1 MIAVVAQD
9 TYLFHGTV
17 AQNLRIGRPEA
28 TDDELESVARAANAD
43 DFIRALPQ
51 GYDTVVG
58 ERGTRLSG
66 GQRQRIAI
74 ARALLKDAPILL
86 LDEALSSVDS
96 ENEALIQEALERLQI
111 GRTTLVVAHR
121 LSSVIGADRILVLDH
136 GHLVQSGSHRELIG
150 VDGTYARLMAA
161 QQQNEDIEAEVPTA
175 LVAAAVAAPPIPRA
189 DTHGAEQEAELVVK
203 PLSGITIGG
212 RLLELVRPW
221 WGKLALVFFLGIA
234 NAVSAVALGAMG
246 AIIVGRVVTHQPLA
260 PGLIA
265 LALLVP
271 LAAILTWCDSWQA
284 HDLAF
289 RLLAEMR
296 IEMYRTLDPLA
307 PAYLQRRR
315 TGDLV
320 SAAMGDIE
328 TIELFFAH
336 TISPAFV
343 AVLIPGGVLVLLALL
358 AWPLAV
364 VLLPFLIVVAATP
377 FFGQR
382 LADRMGTQVRGH
394 LGTVNAHTVDSV
406 QGLREIVAFD
416 YGDDRASEM
425 ETNGLVLSRFQ
436 IDFMRQL
443 SLQNGIID
451 VMTGVGTL
459 AVLATGAFLVSNH
472 MLPRTQLPLATLLA
486 LASFAPVLNLAT
498 VSKQLA
504 ETVAAARRVFAV
516 HDEPVVV
523 ADGPGVGEVS
533 EQEVRFEAVT
543 FAYGANEAQ
552 ALRDVSFSIE
562 AGQTVAL
569 VGRSGAGKTTAAHLL
584 MRFWDPQS
592 GRIVLGGH
600 DLREFGLDDL
610 RRRIAIVAQ
619 DTYLFNTSLRE
630 NIALG
635 RPDASEEQ
643 IIHAARLANAHDF
656 IMTLPDG
663 YDTVVG
669 ERGLQLS
676 GGQRQRIA
684 IARALLKDASIL
696 ILDEA
701 TSHLDTESERQVRL
715 ALETLIE
722 GRTTLV
728 IAHRL
733 STVRDANRIIV
744 LEDGSV
750 AEQGSHAELLA
761 RGGIY
766 AQLVAAQLVSQ
777 GREEHGHSHNH

>member
-1 MIAVVAQD
+1 MYFDRRLFALTRGVRLRIALAALLGLIALPVIIERLVLQASVLAQVFQGKSVLAVLPLVVMIAILILIRAALQFSKEEVANRTAGDLKVKLRRQLYEHVLRLGPGYFNQRRTGDVLITLVEGVEALDTFFGMYVPQFIVAALTPIVIFAFMARYDLLTAWIFLVAALFSLFVPAVFHRWNSGSSNMRRQAYAALGNDFLDSIQGLGTLKSFGRSRERGTSGVTLLGVSSGAAIALGVGAVRVSHGDLPLQTLLIVLMLGVEVFRPLRDLTVLYHRGLLAIAATKGIFALLDATPEVAESASATPLGAVEPVVKFENVTFGYEGGRRPALEDLSLTLEAGETLGLVGPSGAGKSTVIWLLLRFYDPQQGRVLIGGRDVREWSLGDLHRMIAVVAQD

-343 AVLIPGGVLVLLALL
+343 AVLIPGGAGM
-358 AWPLAV
+358 A
-364 VLLPFLIVVAATP
+364 IGSRAASVP
-377 FFGQR
+377 H
-382 LADRMGTQVRGH
+382 RGR
-394 LGTVNAHTVDSV
+394 GDAI
-406 QGLREIVAFD
+406 LR
-416 YGDDRASEM
+416 
-425 ETNGLVLSRFQ
+425 
-436 IDFMRQL
+436 
-443 SLQNGIID
+443 
-451 VMTGVGTL
+451 
-459 AVLATGAFLVSNH
+459 
-472 MLPRTQLPLATLLA
+472 P
-486 LASFAPVLNLAT
+486 
-498 VSKQLA
+498 
-504 ETVAAARRVFAV
+504 
-516 HDEPVVV
+516 
-523 ADGPGVGEVS
+523 
-533 EQEVRFEAVT
+533 
-543 FAYGANEAQ
+543 
-552 ALRDVSFSIE
+552 
-562 AGQTVAL
+562 
-569 VGRSGAGKTTAAHLL
+569 
-584 MRFWDPQS
+584 
-592 GRIVLGGH
+592 
-600 DLREFGLDDL
+600 
-610 RRRIAIVAQ
+610 AI
-619 DTYLFNTSLRE
+619 
-630 NIALG
+630 G
-635 RPDASEEQ
+635 
-643 IIHAARLANAHDF
+643 
-656 IMTLPDG
+656 
-663 YDTVVG
+663 
-669 ERGLQLS
+669 
-676 GGQRQRIA
+676 
-684 IARALLKDASIL
+684 
-696 ILDEA
+696 
-701 TSHLDTESERQVRL
+701 
-715 ALETLIE
+715 
-722 GRTTLV
+722 
-728 IAHRL
+728 
-733 STVRDANRIIV
+733 
-744 LEDGSV
+744 
-750 AEQGSHAELLA
+750 
-761 RGGIY
+761 
-766 AQLVAAQLVSQ
+766 
-777 GREEHGHSHNH
+777 